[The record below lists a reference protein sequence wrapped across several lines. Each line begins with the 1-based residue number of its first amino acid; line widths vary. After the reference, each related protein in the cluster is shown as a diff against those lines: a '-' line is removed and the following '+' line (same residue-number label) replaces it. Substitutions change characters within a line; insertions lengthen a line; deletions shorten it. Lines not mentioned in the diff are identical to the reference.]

1 MRKFKITGS
10 ISEVAHV
17 LGLTE
22 AQLQTL
28 AISAP
33 KLYRT
38 KHEPKKDGSF
48 RIIHAPFKHLKEVQK
63 KILTSILN
71 QISIHHLLHGGPN
84 TSTKSAAR
92 VHVKQPVVITLD
104 IQDFFPSVRAEVV
117 CRAFEANGFNREVA
131 NLLTRLVTRKK
142 RLPQG
147 APTSSAIAR
156 IVLFNAC
163 KELEALLETVSPHA
177 RATIYVDD
185 VTISGPIGLRRLVPT
200 IISIFRRNGYHINP
214 AKRKVMPSKTEQV
227 VLGLRVN
234 HRVEPSFEFE
244 RTLEVERRQ
253 RNPRDRKLRGLES
266 YRRFVTR
273 LD

>member
-1 MRKFKITGS
+1 MYKESPELFSGERIRVEKFRITGS
-10 ISEVAHV
+10 TSELANV

-22 AQLQTL
+22 AKLQVL
-28 AISAP
+28 AVSAP

-71 QISIHHLLHGGPN
+71 QIPIHRLLHGGPN

-104 IQDFFPSVRAEVV
+104 IQDFFPSVRAETV
-117 CRAFEANGFNREVA
+117 RGAFEANGFNREVA
-131 NLLTRLVTRKK
+131 SLLTRLVTHKK

-156 IVLFNAC
+156 IVLFNVC
-163 KELEALLETVSPHA
+163 KELEALLETISPHA
-177 RATIYVDD
+177 QATIYVDD
-185 VTISGPIGLRRLVPT
+185 VTIRAF
-200 IISIFRRNGYHINP
+200 SI
-214 AKRKVMPSKTEQV
+214 
-227 VLGLRVN
+227 
-234 HRVEPSFEFE
+234 
-244 RTLEVERRQ
+244 
-253 RNPRDRKLRGLES
+253 
-266 YRRFVTR
+266 
-273 LD
+273 